1 MQSIIKQ
8 VFRVLLLV
16 GALAG
21 FCLSGSAQAQTAGA
35 RVLRLTWEGPL
46 TPPLLTYLERGL
58 AQAEAEAAPF
68 VIFQLNTP
76 GGQLDLME
84 KVVALIRN
92 SATPVVVY
100 VAPRGAMAGSAG
112 TLITLAGHVAAMAP
126 ETAIGAASPV
136 GGQGED
142 LGATLEAKQKEAT
155 MALARSLAERRGVA
169 AVRLAEATIETA
181 KAVTASEARQA
192 GLIDFIAADLP
203 DLLRQ
208 LDEFSVE
215 VGGQPRQLLT
225 RGLIVAEVE
234 MTWVE
239 LVLNQLT
246 NPNIVFFL
254 LSLGGLL
261 IYVELQA
268 PGGWVA
274 GFLGA
279 VCLTLAFYGLGVLP
293 VNWFGLAFIVI
304 AFVLF
309 GIDLY
314 ATTHGGLT
322 IAGVISLVIGALVL
336 FNSPGSLPFFRV
348 NVPLVVGTAVVLGG
362 AMLALLAY
370 ALRTIRRPALQGA
383 QTLVGQAGVMRSP
396 DSAQVAGELWT
407 AEPAERGQALQ
418 PGDAVEVAEVKGLR
432 LRVRKTRP

>member
-1 MQSIIKQ
+1 MRTKL
-8 VFRVLLLV
+8 R
-16 GALAG
+16 LAWVSVIMAVWAASV
-21 FCLSGSAQAQTAGA
+21 CLGGVQAAGE
-35 RVLRLTWEGPL
+35 RVLRLTLDGPL
-46 TPPLLTYLERGL
+46 TPPMLTYLERGL
-58 AQAEAEAAPF
+58 DLAQAEAAPL
-68 VIFQLNTP
+68 VILQLNTP

-84 KVVALIRN
+84 QMVSVLRN
-92 SATPVVVY
+92 SPIPVVVY

-112 TLITLAGHVAAMAP
+112 TLITLAGHAAAMAP

-142 LGATLEAKQKEAT
+142 LGTTLEAKQKEVT
-155 MALARSLAERRGVA
+155 MALARSLAERRGPA
-169 AVRLAEATIETA
+169 AVALAQATIDTA
-181 KAVTASEARQA
+181 KAVNSTEAQQA
-192 GLIDFIAADLP
+192 GLIDFVAADTP

-208 LDEFSVE
+208 LDEFTVT
-215 VGGQPRQLLT
+215 VNGQPRTLLT
-225 RGLIVAEVE
+225 RGLTVADVE
-234 MTWVE
+234 MNWVE
-239 LVLNQLT
+239 LILNLLT
-246 NPNIVFFL
+246 NPNLAFFL

-261 IYVELQA
+261 IWVELQA

-293 VNWFGLAFIVI
+293 VNWFGLAFIVM

-314 ATTHGGLT
+314 APSHGGLT
-322 IAGVISLVIGALVL
+322 LAGMIALIVGALVL

-362 AMLALLAY
+362 TMLALLTY

-383 QTLVGQAGVMRSP
+383 QTLVGQPGVMRSP
-396 DSAQVAGELWT
+396 ESAQVAGELWT
-407 AEPAERGQALQ
+407 VEPAERGQPLQ
-418 PGDAVEVAEVKGLR
+418 PGDAIEVAEVKGLR
-432 LRVRKTRP
+432 LRVRKSRS